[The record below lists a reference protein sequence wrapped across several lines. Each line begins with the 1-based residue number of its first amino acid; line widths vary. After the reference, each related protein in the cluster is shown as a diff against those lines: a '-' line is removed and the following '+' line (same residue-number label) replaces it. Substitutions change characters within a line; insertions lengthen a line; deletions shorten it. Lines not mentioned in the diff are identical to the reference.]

1 MKKYGY
7 IYKTTHLRSGQYY
20 IGQRKGS
27 YDSDYLG
34 SGTRIRNMVK
44 KYGKS
49 EFSLEVLAWAYD
61 HDQLNK
67 LEEQYVGKLY
77 KEDPMCVNLIAGGIH
92 GFMSEEVKEKISK
105 NRSGIPA
112 WNKGVEW
119 SEERKEKFSKTRTGE
134 KRSEETKKKLS
145 EAQKSRYE
153 NPEERKKMSRI
164 KTKEEKQK
172 ISEST
177 KKRYQNE
184 EERKRHS
191 EIMKLWWAKRREI
204 V

>member
-7 IYKTTHLRSGQYY
+7 IYKTTHLRTGQYY

-67 LEEQYVGKLY
+67 LEEEYVGKLY

-105 NRSGIPA
+105 NRSGITA
-112 WNKGVEW
+112 WNKGKRMSDEMRRKTSEW
-119 SEERKEKFSKTRTGE
+119 QKG
-134 KRSEETKKKLS
+134 KKLADATKQKMS
-145 EAQKSRYE
+145 ESQTKRYQD
-153 NPEERKKMSRI
+153 PEERKKMSRLKTTEEKRKI
-164 KTKEEKQK
+164 GSSTKE
-172 ISEST
+172 
-177 KKRYQNE
+177 RYKDP

-191 EIMKLWWAKRREI
+191 EIMKIWWAKRKETI
-204 V
+204 